1 MLNAELVENFHGI
14 FRQKQT
20 GSLTVSGDEFNMRF
34 YFQAGEVMAMDL
46 GEDKEHLLADK
57 LKEYHR
63 LDAAQHTQVFSTR
76 EKVQGTVAEIVRSL
90 RLASDDEIAQS
101 TRAMVE
107 DALCGVFAADI
118 RHLSFN
124 NLQGM
129 DSFNFERSAV
139 RLRIPVETLLKTVDH
154 RVTEI
159 QEVHRAVKDWDVVFA
174 FAEGGDGASA
184 LTDFEKHVLNFVDG
198 HRSVEEIGTACRDSS
213 LNLARVLN
221 GLAKKGV
228 VRKLNSRN
236 DAVTRS
242 SASISPDPG
251 PGDES
256 EAVAVLPG
264 DEPRVSARV
273 APRSLGQIA
282 SSSAPTAPSLVA
294 LPAAAVDPQQRFEML
309 PMRPED
315 RGLPWLRIVLVLTLC
330 VVLVLGYFVYQ
341 SSQREK
347 AFKQKQDEMADLVRD
362 REWTAGLSK
371 LDDLDKAAGT
381 DLSEKQEVDEL
392 RTEFQAAIDAEYKK
406 ITKLIGD
413 EDFGAANQLLVRLP
427 EDATKDTTS
436 TQLHSTEDEFNT
448 TSSRLANDVSTDLDN
463 GDIGSANT
471 VISSNPAKVAANA
484 ALVRDRWRIRK
495 LEEASAST
503 TSIED
508 RQKAL
513 KQVRDASPADSPLTP
528 NQAKSFT
535 DIEADIGRQEG
546 RLATEIKNLQEMA
559 DRGDYDTAL
568 AKAKELGTANVVKG
582 NAQLMAAFATFQT
595 TCDRIKGEF
604 EQFSDDLRVAITSA
618 ETIDPLTKLYVRG
631 ADLLKTYPAASS
643 HVATEGMVA
652 DLKEII
658 DAFSQPADVQ
668 STVINQLLDGKTID
682 PDIQTAL
689 KTRLTHLNSAESE
702 ASDELEN
709 ARGLAKEDN
718 WDAAERIYIDIQHHP
733 EWANTAARKAAD
745 IEVVDGRTEQ
755 ERITTAK
762 SELAKAISAGDIDK
776 ATEIARI
783 VGQKFLPLVVES
795 QPLGAEVWH
804 GGKKLGVTPLVL
816 DVPIPDRVDYNVEV
830 RMDGYLTKT
839 LVGSNALGGWRLVGS
854 LERTAASQVDL
865 GGPVSAH
872 PVVIGQRIWEASRT
886 AAYALSAS
894 GAIETYVFQGASG
907 PEPLNEPV
915 YGAASA
921 GTTGVYIPSR
931 ENVALHVTKTA
942 DRVPLGAATDFA
954 IAIYESPELLDSRF
968 LIVAGSDGALHGVV
982 EARPSQ
988 RWDATAGSPFAAGPV
1003 VIGEQVLAVHA
1014 TGEVEVLRAY
1024 DGKKIGSD
1032 AIGEPVIAAWPTATG
1047 FSGLTANQSWDWDGK
1062 DITKA
1067 ALPQGAVAGS
1077 AGCFVGISGRVWL
1090 KSGDDWKDLGHLDG
1104 SPTGEPLAWQGH
1116 VAVPMGTSV
1125 HVVGPRGFSATAD
1138 TDFLAPVAV
1147 GKRLI
1152 LISQDGKVQIY
1163 TP

>member
-63 LDAAQHTQVFSTR
+63 LDAAQHTQVFATR
-76 EKVQGTVAEIVRSL
+76 EKVQGTVADIVRSL

-129 DSFNFERSAV
+129 ESFNFERSAV

-228 VRKLNSRN
+228 VRKLSSRN
-236 DAVTRS
+236 DAATRS

-264 DEPRVSARV
+264 DEPRI

-294 LPAAAVDPQQRFEML
+294 QPSAVDTQRSFEML

-315 RGLPWLRIVLVLTLC
+315 TSWPWLRIALVLILGI
-330 VVLVLGYFVYQ
+330 VVTLGYFVYQ

-347 AFKQKQDEMADLVRD
+347 AFKKKQEEMAGLVAE
-362 REWTAGLSK
+362 REWTEGLTK
-371 LDDLDKAAGT
+371 LDELDTAAGT

-392 RTEFQAAIDAEYKK
+392 RTQFQAAIDAEYVKVG
-406 ITKLIGD
+406 KLISD

-427 EDATKDTTS
+427 ADATKETTS
-436 TQLHSTEDEFNT
+436 AQLHSSEDEFNAT
-448 TSSRLANDVSTDLDN
+448 ASRLANDVSTDLDN
-463 GDIGSANT
+463 GDVAAANT

-503 TSIED
+503 SSIED

-513 KQVRDASPADSPLTP
+513 KQVRDSSPADAPLTP
-528 NQAKSFT
+528 NQQSSLA

-546 RLATEIKNLQEMA
+546 RLTTEIKSLQEMA
-559 DRGDYDTAL
+559 DRGDYDSAL
-568 AKAKELGTANVVKG
+568 AQAKELGTANVVKG

-631 ADLLKTYPAASS
+631 EDLLKTYPAASS
-643 HVATEGMVA
+643 HAATEDMVA

-658 DAFSQPADVQ
+658 DAFSQPADTQ

-682 PDIQTAL
+682 PDIEAAL
-689 KTRLTHLNSAESE
+689 KTRLAHLNSAESE

-755 ERITTAK
+755 ERIKTAK
-762 SELAKAISAGDIDK
+762 ADLAKAISAGDIDK

-783 VGQKFLPLVVES
+783 VGQKFLPLVIES

-839 LVGSNALGGWRLVGS
+839 LVGANALGGWRLVGS
-854 LERTAASQVDL
+854 LERTPASQVDL

-872 PVVIGQRIWEASRT
+872 PVVIGEQIWEASRT

-894 GAIETYVFQGASG
+894 GSIETYVFQGASG

-931 ENVALHVTKTA
+931 EDVALHVTKTA

-968 LIVAGSDGALHGVV
+968 LIVSGADGALHGLV

-988 RWDATAGSPFAAGPV
+988 RWDATAGSPFAAAPL

-1024 DGKKIGSD
+1024 DGKKLASD
-1032 AIGEPVIAAWPTATG
+1032 AIGEPVIAAWTTATG
-1047 FSGLTANQSWDWDGK
+1047 FSGYTANQSWDWDGK

-1067 ALPQGAVAGS
+1067 ALPQAAVAGS
-1077 AGCFVGISGRVWL
+1077 ADCMVGISGRVWL

-1104 SPTGEPLAWQGH
+1104 TPTGEPLAWQGH
-1116 VAVPMGTSV
+1116 VAVPMGSSM
-1125 HVVGPRGFSATAD
+1125 HVVGPRGFSASAE
-1138 TDFLAPVAV
+1138 TDFLAPVAI